1 MKSVATLV
9 GSVSIVGENVGHGVD
24 GLGEGAG
31 VGVLEGFLD
40 VVGDNVGLL
49 VGDTLGAAVK
59 RAALQTMPSSIIR
72 SASLRF
78 GSSMSPYANSALA
91 SAVLYALAV
100 LCALLGASTPG
111 ARSKID
117 SVSKVAAPRAPS
129 PRLLLLKTSAP

>member
-78 GSSMSPYANSALA
+78 GSSMSASANSALA
-91 SAVLYALAV
+91 SACMESAV